1 MEISFT
7 DEQDMLRESI
17 RKLLDRYSQPAAVR
31 ELEDDPVGY
40 RQELWKELAGMGLL
54 GLTIPEKHGGSEM
67 SALETVI
74 LYEELG
80 RALCPSP
87 HFVTSVL
94 GAGAL
99 LSGGTEEQR
108 AEWLPK
114 IAEGKV
120 VLTCAWFEPEG
131 SSGPEGIR
139 LTAEQD
145 GDRYRLIGT
154 KVLVPFASSATRILT
169 LGRELDGDVALFLV
183 DPTSPGVNLATEG
196 TLAADASYRV
206 TFDGAEV
213 AASDR
218 IGAWEAWQE
227 TLVDGF
233 IALAAYALAGA
244 ERAHEMAVE
253 YAKERVQF
261 GKPIG
266 SFQAIAHP
274 LADAATEI
282 EGGKT
287 LVYEAASVRAGGGN
301 AGPLAAM
308 AKLYGCDVFRRTTKL
323 GQQVLGG
330 IGFTKDIDM
339 QLYFRR
345 AKQLELTWGDSRYL
359 EEVIAAAELDAP
371 TPFISIDAGPQART
385 IPS

>member
-1 MEISFT
+1 MEIAFT

-17 RKLLDRYSQPAAVR
+17 RKLLDRYSPPAAVR

-40 RQELWKELAGMGLL
+40 STELWEELAGMGLL
-54 GLTIPEKHGGSEM
+54 GLTIPEKYGGSEM
-67 SALETVI
+67 SALENVI

-80 RALCPSP
+80 RALAPTP

-99 LSGGTEEQR
+99 LAGESEELR

-114 IAEGKV
+114 IAEGKAI
-120 VLTCAWFEPEG
+120 LTTAWFEPEA
-131 SSGPEGIR
+131 SSGPEGIG

-145 GDRYRLIGT
+145 GDRFRLTGT
-154 KVLVPFASSATRILT
+154 KILIPFASSATRILV
-169 LGRELDGDVALFLV
+169 LGRELDGDVGVFPV
-183 DPTSPGVNLATEG
+183 DPAGSGVNVEREQ
-196 TLAADASYRV
+196 TLAADASYRI
-206 TFDGAEV
+206 TFDGAEI

-218 IGAWEAWQE
+218 IGSWDAWQE

-233 IALAAYALAGA
+233 IALAAFALAGA

-301 AGPLAAM
+301 ASTLAAM

-330 IGFTKDIDM
+330 IGFTVDIDM

-345 AKQLELTWGDSRYL
+345 AKQLELTWGDPRYL
-359 EEVIAAAELDAP
+359 EELIAGAELDAA
-371 TPFISIDAGPQART
+371 TPFVGIDAGPKA
-385 IPS
+385 

>member
-1 MEISFT
+1 MEITFT
-7 DEQDMLRESI
+7 DEQDMLRESV
-17 RKLLDRYSQPAAVR
+17 RKLLDRYSAPAAVR
-31 ELEDDPVGY
+31 ELEDDSVGY
-40 RQELWKELAGMGLL
+40 SPDLWAELAGMGLL
-54 GLTIPEKHGGSEM
+54 GLTIPEKYGGSEM
-67 SALETVI
+67 SALEKVI

-80 RALCPSP
+80 RALAPTP

-99 LSGGTEEQR
+99 LAGDSEELR
-108 AEWLPK
+108 AEWLPQ
-114 IAEGKV
+114 ISEGKAI
-120 VLTCAWFEPEG
+120 LTTAWFEPEG
-131 SSGPEGIR
+131 SSGPEGIG

-145 GDRYRLIGT
+145 GDRFRLIGT
-154 KVLVPFASSATRILT
+154 KILVPFASSATKIIT
-169 LGRELDGDVALFLV
+169 LARELDGGIGVFLV
-183 DPTSPGVNLATEG
+183 DPSSLTLDREE
-196 TLAADASYRV
+196 TLAADASYRL
-206 TFDGAEV
+206 TFDRAEV

-218 IGAWEAWQE
+218 IGGWEVWREA
-227 TLVDGF
+227 LVDGF
-233 IALAAYALAGA
+233 IALGAFALAGA

-261 GKPIG
+261 GKAIG

-301 AGPLAAM
+301 AAPLAAM
-308 AKLYGCDVFRRTTKL
+308 SKLYGCDVFRRTTKL

-345 AKQLELTWGDSRYL
+345 AKQLELTWGDPRYL
-359 EEVIAAAELDAP
+359 EELIAGAELDAG
-371 TPFISIDAGPQART
+371 TPYVGIDAGPSA
-385 IPS
+385 